1 MLPVL
6 LHRTLNNANN
16 VIHYV
21 AAQDLNPDTMG
32 DRQVLQDCY
41 MKLWYFTKLYTLGQ
55 LGFQPRNSVIQVL
68 SRLFHIRNSDIYIK
82 QYALRLTGIPTQ
94 QQLKKGSP

>member
-6 LHRTLNNANN
+6 VHRTLNNANN
-16 VIHYV
+16 VIHHV

-41 MKLWYFTKLYTLGQ
+41 MKLWYFTKLYTLG
-55 LGFQPRNSVIQVL
+55 S
-68 SRLFHIRNSDIYIK
+68 
-82 QYALRLTGIPTQ
+82 TGIPTQ
-94 QQLKKGSP
+94 EQCDTGALKTIPYKKL